1 MYVQNFSVY
10 TFFHFPGINA
20 QVLFNLLRKC
30 QTVFQRGCAILQS
43 YQQCWSVPLF
53 PHWILMMWITSV
65 AVQNLWLAAQLE
77 SDIMPTFPFLVTE
90 VGNPCDI
97 KGRQKEVSPGAVISE
112 MFIFASFPQ
121 IICICLVMGP
131 DLSASQALSVHWLT
145 KCVWY
150 LPSQIPFTLR
160 FK

>member
-1 MYVQNFSVY
+1 
-10 TFFHFPGINA
+10 
-20 QVLFNLLRKC
+20 
-30 QTVFQRGCAILQS
+30 
-43 YQQCWSVPLF
+43 
-53 PHWILMMWITSV
+53 MMWITSV

-90 VGNPCDI
+90 AGNPCDI
-97 KGRQKEVSPGAVISE
+97 KGRQKEVSSGAVISE
-112 MFIFASFPQ
+112 IFIFASFPQ

-150 LPSQIPFTLR
+150 LPSQSALQTYIVYHSLGTYLKPEVSSMAM
-160 FK
+160 